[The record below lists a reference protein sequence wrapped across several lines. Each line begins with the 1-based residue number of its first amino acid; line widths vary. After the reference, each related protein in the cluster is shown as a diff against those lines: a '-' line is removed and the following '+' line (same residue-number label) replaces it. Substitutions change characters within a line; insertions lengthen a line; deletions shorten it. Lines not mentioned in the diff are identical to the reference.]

1 MLITL
6 LLILIFMICIGFL
19 YPDGMWGNGIRL
31 INVIIAALLAMNFYE
46 PLAQLLELWW
56 PSWTYCWDFIALW
69 GIFTL
74 SIVVLRAVTDLVS
87 RVKVRFLKIV
97 DQIGSAGFA
106 ALIGWV
112 MVCFTLTTLH
122 TAPLGQT
129 FLFGSFQAGKPMFLG
144 IMSPD
149 QQWLEFTQDMSV
161 GALSHSKKI
170 VFDPGRKFFTDYD
183 TRRKGAEEH
192 IKITGTIR
200 LGEKETPDN
209 PLPPKRMVAPP

>member
-1 MLITL
+1 MA
-6 LLILIFMICIGFL
+6 CIGFL
-19 YPDGMWGNGIRL
+19 YPDGMWGNAIRL
-31 INVIIAALLAMNFYE
+31 INVIIAALLAMNFFE
-46 PLAQLLELWW
+46 PLARLLEGWW

-69 GIFTL
+69 GVFTL
-74 SIVVLRAVTDLVS
+74 SIVVLRTVTDLVS

-129 FLFGSFQAGKPMFLG
+129 FLFGAFQAGKPMFLG

-149 QQWLEFTQDMSV
+149 QAVAGIHAGHV
-161 GALSHSKKI
+161 GRSLVPLQEDCLRSRPQVLHRLRHPPQRRGRTHQKDRRDSPRRERDAGQTSSAAKIGCSAVALARPAS
-170 VFDPGRKFFTDYD
+170 G
-183 TRRKGAEEH
+183 
-192 IKITGTIR
+192 
-200 LGEKETPDN
+200 
-209 PLPPKRMVAPP
+209 